1 MTEQLPEEVY
11 IVGYRYRDNAD
22 DVSKLFKLNRPIEKK
37 DIIEVFGDDN
47 AFLKPEESDID
58 PYCVAVYDIE
68 TKHIGYVWML
78 QAPTMRRWLEIHH
91 EEFISIRITGT
102 VPAANVLLGVMEEPL
117 DVPMT
122 YREFNNFDH
131 SWASNLPGILRGD
144 SEECLDMQLKLL
156 RKELSKAKEWNK
168 ILDKSIGN
176 LFKSIPL
183 DLSSYRHNIYMELFV
198 KMRSS
203 KIKEVRE
210 KSDEMLN
217 TLLYRGSK
225 DYMKWWTEKWLPE
238 YFRKV
243 SEGHLFKLFEAA
255 HYTLDIVEDLLED
268 APANLYHLYKA
279 NKIAFVKRLYY
290 YALPKDAYNRM
301 LTLLAIREALLE
313 KEKGAEVP
321 DTIVPTIEPV
331 KMSAARHSKLDN
343 IIGTLQKGNWKQPA
357 SIENVTMLLN
367 TIYGRDMSLLEE
379 GDESHCEKMWSL
391 VESGR
396 GDRIV
401 TIQANLAGFF
411 SEENLLFGSP
421 KEISNDLFGK
431 GNNQCNNINK
441 GNSLRCSNAFSE
453 VTPFLR
459 KYVDKMIRK
468 V

>member
-1 MTEQLPEEVY
+1 MTDQLPEEVF

-37 DIIEVFGDDN
+37 DIIEVFGDDS
-47 AFLKPEESDID
+47 AFLKPVESDID

-78 QAPTMRRWLEIHH
+78 QAPTMRRWMETHN
-91 EEFISIRITGT
+91 EDFISIRITGT
-102 VPAANVLLGVMEEPL
+102 IPAANVLLGVMEEPL
-117 DVPMT
+117 DVPLT
-122 YREFNNFDH
+122 NREFNAFDP

-156 RKELSKAKEWNK
+156 CKELSKAKKWNK
-168 ILDKSIGN
+168 IFEKSISN

-198 KMRSS
+198 KMRKSE
-203 KIKEVRE
+203 IKEVRE
-210 KSDEMLN
+210 KSDEMLK

-225 DYMKWWTEKWLPE
+225 EYMKWWTEEWLTE

-255 HYTLDIVEDLLED
+255 HYTLDVVEDLLEK

-279 NKIAFVKRLYY
+279 DKIEFVRRLYY
-290 YALPKDAYNRM
+290 YALPKDAYNRL
-301 LTLLAIREALLE
+301 LTLLAVREALLE
-313 KEKGAEVP
+313 KGKGAEVP
-321 DTIVPTIEPV
+321 DIIEPIN
-331 KMSAARHSKLDN
+331 MSAARQSKLDN

-357 SIENVTMLLN
+357 SIKNITMLLN
-367 TIYGRDMSLLEE
+367 TIYGRDLSSLEE
-379 GDESHCEKMWSL
+379 GDKSQCEKMWSL

-431 GNNQCNNINK
+431 NNNQCNNINK
-441 GNSLRCSNAFSE
+441 GNSQRCSNAFSE